1 MAVLAPLGWDDAGAT
16 VGCQVAPTHRHAF
29 AEVRGSME
37 TLFFEQLWLTQVLSC
52 FRLLASGFD
61 PAARCAVG
69 VKHSPIEVRHKR
81 HCVTAR
87 EHLCSVEVKSACFSD
102 IKPFKSRH
110 RQAVSQKTVVNINAA
125 LDLA

>member
-1 MAVLAPLGWDDAGAT
+1 MAVLAPPGSDDAGAA
-16 VGCQVAPTHRHAF
+16 VGCQVAPTHRRAF
-29 AEVRGSME
+29 AEVRGSVE

-69 VKHSPIEVRHKR
+69 VKHSPIEARCKKHR
-81 HCVTAR
+81 MTAR
-87 EHLCSVEVKSACFSD
+87 EHLCSVEVKSACFY
-102 IKPFKSRH
+102 IKPFKSCH
-110 RQAVSQKTVVNINAA
+110 CEAVSLKAVVNINTA